1 MLSCFSN
8 KQQNPTIMT
17 YAKPSTP
24 FVLTILFLFAITA
37 IDSFVLSKSN
47 PGTVVVSTKFTPQAD
62 STETV
67 LVLPQPLLSSNIQT
81 IAP

>member
-1 MLSCFSN
+1 
-8 KQQNPTIMT
+8 MT

-37 IDSFVLSKSN
+37 IDNLVLSKSN
-47 PGTVVVSTKFTPQAD
+47 PGTIVVSTEFVPQTD
-62 STETV
+62 STETI
-67 LVLPQPLLSSNIQT
+67 LVLPQPLLGSNVQT

>member
-1 MLSCFSN
+1 
-8 KQQNPTIMT
+8 MT

-24 FVLTILFLFAITA
+24 FVLTILFLFIVTA

-47 PGTVVVSTKFTPQAD
+47 PGTVVVSTELQLQAD
-62 STETV
+62 STQTI
-67 LVLPQPLLSSNIQT
+67 LVLPDPFLSSNIQV

>member
-1 MLSCFSN
+1 
-8 KQQNPTIMT
+8 MT

-47 PGTVVVSTKFTPQAD
+47 PETIVVSTEFVPQAD

-67 LVLPQPLLSSNIQT
+67 LILPQPLFSSNIQT